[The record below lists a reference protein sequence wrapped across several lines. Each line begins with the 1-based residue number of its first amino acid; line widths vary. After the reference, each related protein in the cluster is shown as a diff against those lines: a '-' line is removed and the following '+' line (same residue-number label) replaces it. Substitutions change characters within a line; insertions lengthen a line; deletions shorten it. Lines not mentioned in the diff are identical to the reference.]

1 MKHQQVV
8 VDYWNMIKT
17 SFTCLLLAFSGY
29 ILIKMVQTIFWL
41 PGYLQKNQKR
51 LEELAAQ
58 YNLELDGDKSLT
70 DVLKA
75 QIEATLEEKQTLTN
89 EESVE
94 DKSNNALVVT
104 ANVEGEPKKQK

>member
-41 PGYLQKNQKR
+41 PSYLQKNQKR

-58 YNLELDGDKSLT
+58 YSLDLDGDKSVA
-70 DVLKA
+70 DELKA
-75 QIEATLEEKQTLTN
+75 QLDEAVEGKQPLLAEKS
-89 EESVE
+89 EE
-94 DKSNNALVVT
+94 DKIYSADTKPKVD
-104 ANVEGEPKKQK
+104 AEPKKQK

>member
-51 LEELAAQ
+51 LEELAAK
-58 YNLELDGDKSLT
+58 YSLELNDDKSLA

-75 QIEATLEEKQTLTN
+75 QIEATIEEKEPLTN
-89 EESVE
+89 E
-94 DKSNNALVVT
+94 KSDEAKDIDLAVA
-104 ANVEGEPKKQK
+104 ANVQGEPKKIK

>member
-51 LEELAAQ
+51 LEELASQ
-58 YNLELDGDKSLT
+58 YSLELDDDKSLT

-75 QIEATLEEKQTLTN
+75 QIETTIEEKLPITI
-89 EESVE
+89 E
-94 DKSNNALVVT
+94 KSDETKAIGADVA
-104 ANVEGEPKKQK
+104 ANVQSEPKKQK

>member
-58 YNLELDGDKSLT
+58 YSLDLDDDKSLA

-75 QIEATLEEKQTLTN
+75 QIEATIEEKEPLTN
-89 EESVE
+89 E
-94 DKSNNALVVT
+94 KSGEAKDIDADVV
-104 ANVEGEPKKQK
+104 ANVQGEPKKQK